1 MWYTWIVNNF
11 DEPNLISSNIKK
23 DVEIFGVVGGLEIP
37 NPWTWWNFGDN
48 NSLSF
53 TDVYW
58 SDSYIVN
65 YNIVWNMLIVKH
77 VHITIWWLVQN
88 LWIKPDVTT
97 INYLVDKLWFDSY
110 TSIITRRTEQSQHPY
125 CSVSWDWAK
134 RILWDTWW
142 INTNVLV
149 AILME

>member
-1 MWYTWIVNNF
+1 MVYQWITQNY
-11 DEPNLISSNIKK
+11 DDPNLLAENIKK
-23 DVEIFGVVGGLEIP
+23 DVTIFGVHGSLEIP
-37 NPWTWWNFGDN
+37 NPWTWWNFGDS
-48 NSLSF
+48 NSQNF
-53 TDVYW
+53 TDIDW
-58 SDSYIVN
+58 SDSYIVS
-65 YNIVWNMLIVKH
+65 YNIVWNMLIIKH
-77 VHITIWWLVQN
+77 VRTTIWWLVQN

-125 CSVSWDWAK
+125 CSVTWDWTK

-149 AILME
+149 AVLME